1 MIVTQFPKKIKQ
13 EEEYSMALVNP
24 MHFIRKAQEKGVA
37 IASFNVHNLETIQA
51 VAEGAAEENCPVII
65 QTTPGTLTHAGI
77 PYIAAMVKAASEL
90 YDIPMALHVDHCK
103 HFETIMQCIRYGYTS
118 VMIDTAH
125 LPYEENVAMVRKVVE
140 VAHDVGVAVEGELGK
155 IGGVE
160 DNLAVDQREATFT
173 VPSEARDFADQT
185 GLDMLAIAIGTAHG
199 EYKGEPKLDFDRLTA
214 IRALVDVPLILHGA
228 SGVPDWQ
235 IRESLQR
242 GIAKINIATEL
253 KIPMAAAIKDCFVKK
268 PTEIDPRNYMGG
280 AKAAVKEVVR
290 QKIRLCNGTNFAD
303 QL

>member
-1 MIVTQFPKKIKQ
+1 
-13 EEEYSMALVNP
+13 MALVNP
-24 MHFIRKAQEKGVA
+24 MHFIRKAQETGVA

-65 QTTPGTLTHAGI
+65 QTTPGTLKHAGI

-90 YDIPMALHVDHCK
+90 YDIPIALHVDHCK
-103 HFETIMQCIRYGYTS
+103 SFETIMQCIRYGYTS

-125 LPYEENVAMVRKVVE
+125 LPYEDNVAMVRKVVE

-160 DNLAVDQREATFT
+160 DNLAVDEREATFT
-173 VPSEARDFADQT
+173 VPSEAKDFVDRT

-214 IRALVDVPLILHGA
+214 IRELVDVPLILHGA

-235 IRESLQR
+235 IKESLQR

-253 KIPMAAAIKDCFVKK
+253 KIPMAAAIKDCFAKK

-280 AKAAVKEVVR
+280 AKVAVKEVVR